1 MTEPSADSGARHQH
15 RLGWAVVVTAIVC
28 GAVVVALIVHS
39 FGQEVKRLATDV
51 VHLHSTADEVQ
62 LDPSEFSTGACMA
75 FAPTTGNNG
84 KTVFLDAGHGGRD
97 PGGVGTNQAGQAVD
111 ESNVNL
117 AIELDTTA
125 LLRAKG
131 YRVVVSRTGNT
142 SVVKLSAADVDGNLL
157 SVQGAHD
164 DVVARDICANLAQ
177 ADVLVGIYMDAGGS
191 PDNAGSVTVYDT
203 DRAFSSSNQRLAGL
217 LQSDVLSAMNAQ
229 GWQIPND
236 GSVPDSG
243 FGSSVGDPAE
253 GGLAAEAGR
262 VYNHLLLIGP
272 AQAGYFNNP
281 SQMPGAVIEPLYLTD
296 PFEGT
301 IADTPADQSV
311 IAQGTAHAIEAY
323 LAPAKP
329 PASS

>member
-1 MTEPSADSGARHQH
+1 MSQPSADSGARHHH

-28 GAVVVALIVHS
+28 GAVVVALVVHS

-75 FAPTTGNNG
+75 FAPTAGNNG

-97 PGGVGTNQAGQAVD
+97 PGGVGTNQAGQTVY

-203 DRAFSSSNQRLAGL
+203 DRPFSSTNQRLAGL

-243 FGSSVGDPAE
+243 FGSSVGDPTE
-253 GGLAAEAGR
+253 GGLAAEAAA
-262 VYNHLLLIGP
+262 YNHLMLIGP

-311 IAQGTAHAIEAY
+311 IARGIANAIEAY
-323 LAPAKP
+323 LTPAKP
-329 PASS
+329 SASS

>member
-1 MTEPSADSGARHQH
+1 MTQPSDDSGSGNHR

-51 VHLHSTADEVQ
+51 AHLHNSSDEVQ
-62 LDPSEFSTGACMA
+62 LDPSEFSAGACMA
-75 FAPTTGNNG
+75 LAPTAGSNG

-97 PGGVGTNQAGQAVD
+97 PGGVGTNQAGQTVY

-117 AIELDTTA
+117 AIELDTAA
-125 LLRAKG
+125 LLRARG

-142 SVVKLSAADVDGNLL
+142 SVDKLSAADVDGNLL

-164 DVVARDICANLAQ
+164 DVVARDVCANLAQ

-191 PDNAGSVTVYDT
+191 PDNAGSVTLYDT
-203 DRAFSSSNQRLAGL
+203 DRPFSSSNQKLAGL

-236 GSVPDSG
+236 GSVPDGG
-243 FGSSVGDPAE
+243 FGSSVGDPTE
-253 GGLAAEAGR
+253 GGLAAEAAA
-262 VYNHLLLIGP
+262 YNHLMLIGP
-272 AQAGYFNNP
+272 GQAGYFNNP

-311 IAQGTAHAIEAY
+311 IAQGIADAIEAY
-323 LAPAKP
+323 LTPAKAS
-329 PASS
+329 ASS